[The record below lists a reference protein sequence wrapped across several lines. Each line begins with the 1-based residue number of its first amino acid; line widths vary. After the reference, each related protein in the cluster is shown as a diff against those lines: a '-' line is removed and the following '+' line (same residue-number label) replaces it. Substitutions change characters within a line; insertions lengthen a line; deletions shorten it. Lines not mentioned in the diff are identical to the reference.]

1 MTGTVGVE
9 YRPTPCLKSAVSN
22 NFDWEDTVR
31 PILIAIM
38 LLFATNG
45 AFALSKHETDMALI
59 DAALTT
65 AKLTPSQRAEVV
77 RDRQEA
83 PNFTTQESTGRL
95 RSFSKRP
102 NAS

>member
-1 MTGTVGVE
+1 V
-9 YRPTPCLKSAVSN
+9 PKSAVSN

-59 DAALTT
+59 DAALPT

-77 RDRQEA
+77 RDRQEGA
-83 PNFTTQESTGRL
+83 QFHYSGKHGQAEVVL
-95 RSFSKRP
+95 EKAKRILKIH
-102 NAS
+102 